1 MSLDCRSC
9 GICSKSITDS
19 SAIDRDAYTSRNRTS
34 VAMDAFVTSIPDDYE
49 PSAPRARKV
58 GTKYLRDAA
67 QTFKREAEMRLLRE
81 RRDSAL
87 RDVIA
92 LEMRMGLES
101 RWTPTTPAFIET
113 AQYIGDREYRI
124 ALDNLHRLVVQ
135 RLFEL
140 QSMNIS
146 HTGKLLD
153 VNLELEAQ
161 TNSHP

>member
-1 MSLDCRSC
+1 
-9 GICSKSITDS
+9 
-19 SAIDRDAYTSRNRTS
+19 
-34 VAMDAFVTSIPDDYE
+34 MDAFVTSIPDDYE
-49 PSAPRARKV
+49 PSVPRARKV
-58 GTKYLRDAA
+58 STNYLRDAA

-81 RRDSAL
+81 RRDSVL

-92 LEMRMGLES
+92 LEMRMGLET

-113 AQYIGDREYRI
+113 SQYIGDREYRI

-146 HTGKLLD
+146 HTGQLHD
-153 VNLELEAQ
+153 SYIAVQAG
-161 TNSHP
+161 TDCHP